1 MIKSIRSIL
10 DIVIISL
17 EIFRW
22 LWIFLKVIIELDI
35 KNVFIIRRISVKIIF
50 IMIMIVEQRQYL
62 NGLLLLSLVLMLWS
76 VRRIRINLMNEI
88 KFEKV
93 IIGYVLIVLLFK
105 FFSRVRIELRRL
117 SVFLVFKLMGI
128 ILLVLI

>member
-1 MIKSIRSIL
+1 
-10 DIVIISL
+10 
-17 EIFRW
+17 
-22 LWIFLKVIIELDI
+22 
-35 KNVFIIRRISVKIIF
+35 
-50 IMIMIVEQRQYL
+50 
-62 NGLLLLSLVLMLWS
+62 
-76 VRRIRINLMNEI
+76 MNEI